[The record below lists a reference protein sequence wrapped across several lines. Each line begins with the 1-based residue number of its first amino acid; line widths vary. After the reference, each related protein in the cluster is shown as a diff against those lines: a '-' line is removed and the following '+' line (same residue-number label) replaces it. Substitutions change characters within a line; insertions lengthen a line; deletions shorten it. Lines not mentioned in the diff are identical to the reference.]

1 MTVNYFDQEGVLINS
16 DYKRYNIR
24 SNTNFK
30 RGKWNI
36 NANLAMQIE
45 DQLSPAWA
53 LLNDAYDYSPLRS
66 PVDPNLD
73 IFNTAGDPGEIQGI
87 SYTLGRLKERND
99 KNTESFNGN
108 FYIAYGILPGLSVS
122 TRLSFSYLNQKMVM
136 TRPEFEVYN
145 QDGERVVSS
154 NYRSQ
159 IKDTHSKNTS
169 MTWESMVN
177 YNRKIKK
184 HDFKFTGVFSME
196 KYTYEMF
203 LQV

>member
-73 IFNTAGDPGEIQGI
+73 IFNTAGDQV
-87 SYTLGRLKERND
+87 K
-99 KNTESFNGN
+99 
-108 FYIAYGILPGLSVS
+108 
-122 TRLSFSYLNQKMVM
+122 
-136 TRPEFEVYN
+136 
-145 QDGERVVSS
+145 
-154 NYRSQ
+154 
-159 IKDTHSKNTS
+159 
-169 MTWESMVN
+169 
-177 YNRKIKK
+177 
-184 HDFKFTGVFSME
+184 FKV
-196 KYTYEMF
+196 
-203 LQV
+203 